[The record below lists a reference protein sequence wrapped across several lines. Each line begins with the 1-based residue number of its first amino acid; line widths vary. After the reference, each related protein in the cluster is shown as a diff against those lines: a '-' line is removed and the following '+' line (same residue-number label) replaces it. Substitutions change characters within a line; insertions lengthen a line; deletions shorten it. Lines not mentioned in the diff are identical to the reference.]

1 MAKTV
6 TAKAHPSQKDAARQ
20 QRKKQARR
28 EAKIMLKIERAKKDL
43 QKAQKKLTQ
52 SRSNL
57 ETHQTHLSDLEA
69 KLKQLRTPQDAQ
81 TGEQLQILAPQTS
94 SGEVPELKPEDF
106 HIQEAADEAYQEPLL
121 MPAAST
127 SPQADLEAIE
137 AFHTV
142 SITSVESP
150 DDVASQQET
159 VQTQEE
165 EQAAQQVLDAQTNDT
180 SEPAKGRSDLS
191 TDRTTTTT
199 SSEEQPPTQASSDAS
214 SDSVDEQSTSPEA
227 ISETDTTTPEE
238 HTTRT
243 SRRRSHRNTQTE
255 AKESNQEEN

>member
-69 KLKQLRTPQDAQ
+69 
-81 TGEQLQILAPQTS
+81 
-94 SGEVPELKPEDF
+94 
-106 HIQEAADEAYQEPLL
+106 YQEPLL

-142 SITSVESP
+142 SITSVEGP